1 MARHV
6 GNEWYGTFK
15 GISMAAVPF
24 RTFDDG
30 LEEEMADASGGVD
43 ALRTYVKMIDKV
55 EPSFE
60 WVPDSGSA
68 GTALAAVLEPG
79 QEGTLIWGKYGTAAG
94 NPKWGIV
101 CRVVKATPTI
111 KYDDVQVESVKFM
124 PVDGA
129 YVFDG
134 RTAVWS

>member
-1 MARHV
+1 MTRYT
-6 GNEWYGTFK
+6 GRDWYGSFA
-15 GISMAAVPF
+15 GISMVAVPF

-30 LEEEMADASGGVD
+30 LEEEMADATGGVD
-43 ALRTYVKMIDKV
+43 AIRTYVKTVDKV

-79 QEGTLIWGKYGTAAG
+79 QTGTLLWGPRGTASG
-94 NPKWGIV
+94 SPKWGV
-101 CRVVKATPTI
+101 ECRVVKATPTI
-111 KYDDVQVESVKFM
+111 QHDDVQVNAVKFM
-124 PVDGA
+124 PISGS

-134 RTAVWS
+134 RTATW